1 MSGFVYVMGVLV
13 SLEGKLSEVF
23 HNPQIFYLLSLVF
36 QTICTAMRFEPAN
49 AKTFY
54 HEICKTSLCDT
65 LRLLGCFN
73 SNKTTRFEEIT
84 VKVTESK
91 FEDKFY
97 ELFIGSPTDPK

>member
-13 SLEGKLSEVF
+13 SLEGKLSEAF
-23 HNPQIFYLLSLVF
+23 HNPQILYLLSLVF

-65 LRLLGCFN
+65 LRLLGCFRT
-73 SNKTTRFEEIT
+73 NKSTRFEEIPF
-84 VKVTESK
+84 KVVESK
-91 FEDKFY
+91 YEERFY
-97 ELFIGSPTDPK
+97 ELFIGSPIDPK